1 MPKLNGI
8 LETSLYVADVDR
20 SARFYESLFGF
31 ARMFTDNRLCAMSIL
46 GNQVLLLFLRGASVE
61 PVPLAGGVLPP
72 HDGSGTTHLAFACT
86 AGELQQWEKRLSEL
100 EVPVESR
107 VAWERGGHS
116 IYFRDPD
123 ENLIELATPG
133 IWPIY

>member
-1 MPKLNGI
+1 MPKLSGV
-8 LETSLYVADVDR
+8 LETSLYVADVER

-31 ARMFTDNRLCAMSIL
+31 ARMFADARLCAMSIIDK
-46 GNQVLLLFLRGASVE
+46 QVLLLFLRGASIE

-72 HDGSGTTHLAFACT
+72 HDGSGTTHLALACT
-86 AGELQQWEKRLSEL
+86 ADELPQWEKRLAEL
-100 EVPVESR
+100 EVPIESR